1 MATVVLVRHGR
12 TTANSSGV
20 LAGWLPDVHLDEV
33 GIEQATELGRR
44 CATMGFT
51 PARVVSSPLPRCQ
64 DTAARLLQE
73 WAPDRDVVSDDRLG
87 ECRYGAWTGRPLA
100 ELAEDPLWRV
110 VQDQPSAARFPD
122 GEEYAGE
129 SLAAMSARAVA
140 AIRETDAA
148 IEAGFGGSALW
159 VAVTHG
165 DVVKAVVADA
175 LGQHLDLFQRI
186 VVDPGSATV
195 IRYTAAR
202 PMVLTVNS
210 VGGRLPIGAEAH
222 GRPGDA
228 AVGGGA
234 GSAPAGSAG

>member
-1 MATVVLVRHGR
+1 
-12 TTANSSGV
+12 
-20 LAGWLPDVHLDEV
+20 
-33 GIEQATELGRR
+33 
-44 CATMGFT
+44 
-51 PARVVSSPLPRCQ
+51 
-64 DTAARLLQE
+64 
-73 WAPDRDVVSDDRLG
+73 
-87 ECRYGAWTGRPLA
+87 
-100 ELAEDPLWRV
+100 
-110 VQDQPSAARFPD
+110 
-122 GEEYAGE
+122 
-129 SLAAMSARAVA
+129 MSARAVA

-148 IEAGFGGSALW
+148 VEAEFGGSALW

-195 IRYTAAR
+195 IRYTPAR

-210 VGGRLPIGAEAH
+210 VGGSLPGRPETH
-222 GRPGDA
+222 GLPGDA